1 MRLAYIC
8 GGRTGASGGEATAH
22 GGAAVEQRLR
32 GLTDG
37 QLRILIRLARELSG
51 QSEFELAQTLRL
63 LRWLESLSP
72 MEYLVLRV
80 MLEELEG

>member
-1 MRLAYIC
+1 
-8 GGRTGASGGEATAH
+8 
-22 GGAAVEQRLR
+22 VEQRLR

>member
-1 MRLAYIC
+1 MD
-8 GGRTGASGGEATAH
+8 G
-22 GGAAVEQRLR
+22 RLR

-37 QLRILIRLARELSG
+37 QLRILIRLARELG
-51 QSEFELAQTLRL
+51 ERTEFELAQTLRL

-72 MEYLVLRV
+72 MEYRVLRV